1 MRTLLLLSCFLFL
14 GFMAMFYVD
23 GVPDTYAALAAV
35 GSLLLS
41 LK

>member
-1 MRTLLLLSCFLFL
+1 MRPMVLIACSLFM
-14 GFMAMFYVD
+14 GFMALFYVD
-23 GVPDTYAALAAV
+23 GVPDAYAALAAV

>member
-1 MRTLLLLSCFLFL
+1 MRALVLLSCFLVL
-14 GFMAMFYVD
+14 GFMALFYVD
-23 GVPDTYAALAAV
+23 GVPDAYAALAAV

>member
-1 MRTLLLLSCFLFL
+1 MRPLVLISCFLFL
-14 GFMAMFYVD
+14 GFMALFYVD
-23 GVPDTYAALAAV
+23 GVPDAYAGLAAV

>member
-1 MRTLLLLSCFLFL
+1 MRSLVLLSCFLIL

-23 GVPDTYAALAAV
+23 GVPNAYAAIAAV
-35 GSLLLS
+35 GSLLLC

>member
-1 MRTLLLLSCFLFL
+1 MVLIACFLFL
-14 GFMAMFYVD
+14 GFMALFYVD